1 MAKVRLLPS
10 EARRRGLPAIGFDIV
25 YGGEGITVQSSIQ
38 PVVTTIS
45 ERQGDQL
52 VGVLTIEA
60 VPANLII
67 DRDGALA
74 KALEERAPDSSPC
87 ALTLDGG
94 ASGYR
99 ADVVHA
105 RADLPYQSWFA
116 FAPADV
122 GGSGAVIVSLESSAP
137 EWPAGVAMLATLRVF
152 SRDADARAPSQS
164 AEGVVLPRIKPSGS

>member
-45 ERQGDQL
+45 ERQGEQL

-67 DRDGALA
+67 DRDGALQ
-74 KALEERAPDSSPC
+74 KALEACAPDSHPF
-87 ALTLDGG
+87 ALTLDNG

-99 ADVVHA
+99 VDVVHA
-105 RADLPYQSWFA
+105 RPDLPYQSWFA
-116 FAPADV
+116 FAPEDV
-122 GGSGAVIVSLESSAP
+122 GGSGAVIVSLESAASQ
-137 EWPAGVAMLATLRVF
+137 WPAGLAMLATLRVF
-152 SRDADARAPSQS
+152 SRDTDARAPSQS
-164 AEGVVLPRIKPSGS
+164 GEGLTLPLIKPSGS